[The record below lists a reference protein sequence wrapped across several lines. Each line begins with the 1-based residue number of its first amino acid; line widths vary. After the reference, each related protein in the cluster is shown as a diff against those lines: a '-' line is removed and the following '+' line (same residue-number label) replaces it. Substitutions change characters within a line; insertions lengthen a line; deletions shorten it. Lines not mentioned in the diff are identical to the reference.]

1 VKIGITFPQVEIGTD
16 PIVLR
21 DYAQAAEGLGYTHIL
36 AYDHVLGA
44 DTSNRPPGFR
54 APYTKDSVFHEPFT
68 LYSYLS
74 AFTSTIEFVTGI
86 IILPQRQTA
95 LVAKQAACVDVLSGG
110 RLRLGVGLGW
120 NAIEYE
126 SLNEDFHTRGRRMSE
141 QVEVMRALWTQDVV
155 EFHGRWHHID
165 RAGIKPL
172 PVQRPI
178 PVWMGGMSEPV
189 LKRLAKIADGWFPQ
203 FADVHDPQA
212 KETVDRMQSYVR
224 EYGRSPADVGIEG
237 RVSMSAGTPDDWGK
251 AIERWGELG
260 AGWMQINTMGAG
272 WQERD
277 HITAMR
283 NFKEEVGV

>member
-277 HITAMR
+277 HIEAMR
-283 NFKEEVGV
+283 RFKDEVGV